1 MDIKIKKYKI
11 ISLILMYL
19 VYINIFLMGDDFL
32 FASYHVNGIKNL
44 FINVINYRNNGRLII
59 NLLESL
65 ILLFDRYLYIIIM
78 PIVILFIVRMII
90 QLCSNINNKAEFN
103 FAIEEWLFCI
113 FFFAVLAIDIKRET
127 LYWIS
132 GSFNYLYPAILILI
146 YSNIYYKIRQQKKAP
161 WYLPILGLLLGTSSE
176 QISLMACGIFG
187 CTYIYQII
195 YKKEKIYRMEIF
207 SYILVV
213 LGTLSLFLSSGTMN
227 RVGTEGEKVNVVQN
241 IFTLIYNCS
250 YSKISAGILSAV
262 ILIEIVML
270 RNYVKKGYKFFVL
283 TSILSIIILMCT
295 QLLNNVSNIL
305 FLGNIFVIMI
315 FLINSV
321 LFFKQKWEN
330 KKDISEILWLLAG
343 IGSQIMLLMIDVWG
357 FRTTFPWIL
366 SLLVIIGNNIN
377 KLSVRYKSIVACLLI
392 SGISVVVSLIGIILI
407 ILTGKRSEKQAI
419 YVGILIFGIIIGFIG
434 DVVGYHSNQ
443 SVHLYNIEKI
453 QSYKNGKLYLK
464 KVKNP
469 KYGWDDYDEF
479 HTKAMLGYYQKD
491 KNIRVVYK

>member
-1 MDIKIKKYKI
+1 MNIKIKKYKI

-19 VYINIFLMGDDFL
+19 VYINIFLMDDDFL
-32 FASYHVNGIKNL
+32 FASYHLNGIKNL
-44 FINVINYRNNGRLII
+44 FINVINYGMNGRLII

-65 ILLFDRYLYIIIM
+65 ILSFDRYLYIIIM

-90 QLCSNINNKAEFN
+90 QLCSNINNKVEFN
-103 FAIEEWLFCI
+103 FAIEEWLFGI

-146 YSNIYYKIRQQKKAP
+146 YSNIYYKIRRQKKAP
-161 WYLPILGLLLGTSSE
+161 WYLPILGLLLGASSE

-195 YKKEKIYRMEIF
+195 YKKEKIYRMEIL

-213 LGTLSLFLSSGTMN
+213 LGTLSLFLSAGTMN
-227 RVGTEGEKVNVVQN
+227 RVEAESEKVNVVQN

-250 YSKISAGILSAV
+250 YSKVSAGILSAV

-295 QLLNNVSNIL
+295 QLLNNGSNIL
-305 FLGNIFVIMI
+305 LLGNIFAIMI

-321 LFFKQKWEN
+321 LFFKKKWEN

-343 IGSQIMLLMIDVWG
+343 IGSQIMLLMTDVW
-357 FRTTFPWIL
+357 
-366 SLLVIIGNNIN
+366 
-377 KLSVRYKSIVACLLI
+377 
-392 SGISVVVSLIGIILI
+392 
-407 ILTGKRSEKQAI
+407 
-419 YVGILIFGIIIGFIG
+419 
-434 DVVGYHSNQ
+434 
-443 SVHLYNIEKI
+443 
-453 QSYKNGKLYLK
+453 
-464 KVKNP
+464 
-469 KYGWDDYDEF
+469 
-479 HTKAMLGYYQKD
+479 
-491 KNIRVVYK
+491 VY